1 MASLPPLSSEIF
13 AEKVQKAQAN
23 STAAAAKAN
32 FEKLCP
38 ACQKT
43 YYSENAYQNHLQS
56 QRHKSRVAA
65 MEYTNKHAGADSPSV
80 MSSTI
85 SLGEPLEPKGATNS
99 ADSESEPDFSTI
111 INGFKQTKIAD
122 KTVNGRKLSTQTGA
136 SSVAPSQNRPPG
148 SAADSGAASLA
159 DTHDSVLMRTSQC
172 MFCNYDSPNLKL
184 NVMHMSKFHALF
196 IPEQPYLADLEGL
209 IAYLQAKVGAN
220 HECLFCHKLK
230 ASTAGVQTHM
240 RDKGHCMIAF
250 DTEEEM
256 VEVGQFYDFRSTY
269 SDDEDAGAS
278 DDDDDHDERDG
289 ERDGDET
296 GKDVEDGWETDSSAS
311 VATAEIGT
319 VPIDPDYHRLASHKH
334 HTHADPRPHRAADG
348 FHSHAHLS
356 HHAAFHADGELL
368 LPTGRTAGHRAL
380 AKYYRQN
387 LRHHP
392 GGAGSSSDEGPDQ
405 RSITAGDGA
414 GAAGAGGR
422 EVAHR
427 GRSRRGVVTRADG
440 GLGMLGATEAQK
452 REARGAE
459 QRAARRAQ
467 RHERHYQ
474 LGVSQRANHQK
485 HFRDPLLQ

>member
-1 MASLPPLSSEIF
+1 MESLPPLSSEIF

-65 MEYTNKHAGADSPSV
+65 MDFTNKQVGADSPSV

-85 SLGEPLEPKGATNS
+85 SLGEPLEPKSATKS
-99 ADSESEPDFSTI
+99 IDSESEPDFSTI
-111 INGFKQTKIAD
+111 INGFEQTKVTDRA
-122 KTVNGRKLSTQTGA
+122 TNGRKLSNQTGA
-136 SSVAPSQNRPPG
+136 SSVLQGQSRPAG
-148 SAADSGAASLA
+148 SAIDSSVNSLA
-159 DTHDSVLMRTSQC
+159 DTQDTTVMTTSQC

-209 IAYLQAKVGAN
+209 IAYLQAKIGEN

-230 ASTAGVQTHM
+230 SSTAGAQTHM

-256 VEVGQFYDFRSTY
+256 IEVGQFYDFRSTY
-269 SDDEDAGAS
+269 SDASDDEAS
-278 DDDDDHDERDG
+278 DDDDD
-289 ERDGDET
+289 
-296 GKDVEDGWETDSSAS
+296 GKATDSNDKDQEDGWETDSSAS

-334 HTHADPRPHRAADG
+334 HTHADPRPHRNADG

-356 HHAAFHADGELL
+356 HHAAFHSDGELIM
-368 LPTGRTAGHRAL
+368 PTGRTAGHRAF

-387 LRHHP
+387 LRHHG
-392 GGAGSSSDEGPDQ
+392 GGAADEGQ
-405 RSITAGDGA
+405 EMRSITASDGA
-414 GAAGAGGR
+414 GEEGAAGR
-422 EVAHR
+422 EMVPR
-427 GRSRRGVVTRADG
+427 GRSGRGVVTRADG

-452 REARGAE
+452 REAKGAE
-459 QRAARRAQ
+459 KRETRRAQ
-467 RHERHYQ
+467 RREMHYQ

-485 HFRDPLLQ
+485 HFRDELLQ